1 MSNSPSLGN
10 PRIASTLL
18 LVFLAGAAVG
28 MLGMQYGLH
37 DRLHRVAAA
46 AAPSR
51 ETNKEAVLQN
61 FKTKLDLSA
70 EQTDQI
76 AVVLQD
82 YSHYYESLQDQL
94 DDLRSTGLSRIRS
107 DPPARPAREIR
118 EDANRAGPPI
128 QQRTQKVAGGAGDL
142 VACRIVG
149 T

>member
-1 MSNSPSLGN
+1 M
-10 PRIASTLL
+10 
-18 LVFLAGAAVG
+18 FLAGAAVG

-46 AAPSR
+46 ARAAP
-51 ETNKEAVLQN
+51 ETSKEAVLQN

-94 DDLRSTGLSRIRS
+94 DDLRSTGLSRIRP
-107 DPPARPAREIR
+107 DLQPGQREKF
-118 EDANRAGPPI
+118 PKT
-128 QQRTQKVAGGAGDL
+128 RTELAPQFSSEPKK
-142 VACRIVG
+142 
-149 T
+149 

>member
-1 MSNSPSLGN
+1 MSNSPSIGN

-28 MLGMQYGLH
+28 MLGMKYGLH

-46 AAPSR
+46 APPPR
-51 ETNKEAVLQN
+51 DTNREAVLQD

-94 DDLRSTGLSRIRS
+94 DDLRSTGLSRIVQILQ
-107 DPPARPAREIR
+107 PGQREKF
-118 EDANRAGPPI
+118 EKM
-128 QQRTQKVAGGAGDL
+128 RTELAPQLSVEPKKQ
-142 VACRIVG
+142 
-149 T
+149 

>member
-1 MSNSPSLGN
+1 VSNSPSIGN

-28 MLGMQYGLH
+28 MLGMKYGLH

-46 AAPSR
+46 APAR
-51 ETNKEAVLQN
+51 ESSHDAMLQD

-76 AVVLQD
+76 SVVLQD

-94 DDLRSTGLSRIRS
+94 DDLRSTGLSRILQILQ
-107 DPPARPAREIR
+107 PGQREKFQKM
-118 EDANRAGPPI
+118 RAE
-128 QQRTQKVAGGAGDL
+128 L
-142 VACRIVG
+142 VPQLG
-149 T
+149 SEPKK

>member
-1 MSNSPSLGN
+1 VSNSPSIGN

-28 MLGMQYGLH
+28 MLGMKYGLH

-46 AAPSR
+46 APAR
-51 ETNKEAVLQN
+51 ESSHDAMLQN

-94 DDLRSTGLSRIRS
+94 DDLRSTGLSRILQILE
-107 DPPARPAREIR
+107 PGQREKFQKM
-118 EDANRAGPPI
+118 RAELVP
-128 QQRTQKVAGGAGDL
+128 QLGGEPKK
-142 VACRIVG
+142 
-149 T
+149 

>member
-1 MSNSPSLGN
+1 MSNSPSIGN

-28 MLGMQYGLH
+28 MLGMKYGLH

-46 AAPSR
+46 APSR
-51 ETNKEAVLQN
+51 ESSHDAMLQD
-61 FKTKLDLSA
+61 FKAKLDLSS

-94 DDLRSTGLSRIRS
+94 DDLRSTGLSRILQILQ
-107 DPPARPAREIR
+107 PGQREKF
-118 EDANRAGPPI
+118 EKMRAELVP
-128 QQRTQKVAGGAGDL
+128 QLGGEPKK
-142 VACRIVG
+142 
-149 T
+149 

>member
-18 LVFLAGAAVG
+18 LVFLAGAAAG
-28 MLGMQYGLH
+28 MLGMRFGLH

-46 AAPSR
+46 PPSR
-51 ETNKEAVLQN
+51 ESNRDAVLQE
-61 FKTKLDLSA
+61 FKTKLDLST

-94 DDLRSTGLSRIRS
+94 DDLRSTGLGRILQILQPS
-107 DPPARPAREIR
+107 QREKF
-118 EDANRAGPPI
+118 EKMRAELAPQLSGEPKK
-128 QQRTQKVAGGAGDL
+128 Q
-142 VACRIVG
+142 
-149 T
+149 

>member
-1 MSNSPSLGN
+1 VSNSPSIGN

-28 MLGMQYGLH
+28 MLGMKYGLH

-46 AAPSR
+46 APAR
-51 ETNKEAVLQN
+51 ESSHDAMLQD

-76 AVVLQD
+76 SMVLQD

-94 DDLRSTGLSRIRS
+94 DDLRSTGLSRILQILQ
-107 DPPARPAREIR
+107 PEQREKFQKM
-118 EDANRAGPPI
+118 RAELVP
-128 QQRTQKVAGGAGDL
+128 QLGGEPKK
-142 VACRIVG
+142 
-149 T
+149 

>member
-28 MLGMQYGLH
+28 MLGMRYGLH

-46 AAPSR
+46 AAPAHESNR
-51 ETNKEAVLQN
+51 ESNHEAVLQD
-61 FKTKLDLSA
+61 FKAKLDLTA

-94 DDLRSTGLSRIRS
+94 DDLRSTGLSRIVQILQ
-107 DPPARPAREIR
+107 PGQREKF
-118 EDANRAGPPI
+118 EKM
-128 QQRTQKVAGGAGDL
+128 RTELAPQLSSEPKK
-142 VACRIVG
+142 
-149 T
+149 

>member
-1 MSNSPSLGN
+1 MSNSPSIGN

-37 DRLHRVAAA
+37 DRLHHVAAA
-46 AAPSR
+46 SR
-51 ETNKEAVLQN
+51 RPGTSSQEAVLQN
-61 FKTKLDLSA
+61 FKTKLDLSP

-94 DDLRSTGLSRIRS
+94 DDLRSTGLSRILQILQ
-107 DPPARPAREIR
+107 PGQREKF
-118 EDANRAGPPI
+118 EKM
-128 QQRTQKVAGGAGDL
+128 RTELVPQLGGESKK
-142 VACRIVG
+142 
-149 T
+149 

>member
-1 MSNSPSLGN
+1 MSNSASLGN

-28 MLGMQYGLH
+28 MLGMRYGLH

-46 AAPSR
+46 ASPPR
-51 ETNKEAVLQN
+51 ETSREAVLQN

-70 EQTDQI
+70 EQTGQI

-94 DDLRSTGLSRIRS
+94 DDLRSTGL
-107 DPPARPAREIR
+107 
-118 EDANRAGPPI
+118 NRI
-128 QQRTQKVAGGAGDL
+128 QQILQPGQREKFEKMRTELAPQLTSEPKK
-142 VACRIVG
+142 
-149 T
+149 

>member
-1 MSNSPSLGN
+1 VSNSPSLGN

-46 AAPSR
+46 AGPPR
-51 ETNKEAVLQN
+51 ETNKEAVLRN
-61 FKTKLDLSA
+61 FKTKLDLTA

-94 DDLRSTGLSRIRS
+94 DDLRSTGLSRIVQILQ
-107 DPPARPAREIR
+107 PGQREKF
-118 EDANRAGPPI
+118 EKM
-128 QQRTQKVAGGAGDL
+128 RTELAPQLSSEPKK
-142 VACRIVG
+142 
-149 T
+149 